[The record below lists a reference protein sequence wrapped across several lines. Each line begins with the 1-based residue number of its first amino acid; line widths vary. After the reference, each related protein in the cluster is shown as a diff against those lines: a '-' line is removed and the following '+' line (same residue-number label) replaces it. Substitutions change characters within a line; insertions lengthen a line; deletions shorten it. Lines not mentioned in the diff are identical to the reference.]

1 MTSFRYAQR
10 MFRFI
15 VASVAW
21 AAISC
26 TALAQ
31 SNWPSGP
38 VKLIVPFG
46 PGSTPDIAARVVAE
60 RLSPRIGQPVI
71 VENKAGAS
79 GNLGTDAVAKAA
91 PDGQTI
97 GISIPGPLAVN
108 ALLYKKMPYDP
119 ARDLAP
125 LTIAATQPSVLVA
138 SSRLNVSNA
147 NDLVALLKA
156 NPGKY
161 NYSSMGP
168 GTISHLAM
176 EALAARAGTTLVHVP
191 YSGSG
196 PAMMALLSGDVDLA
210 CLPAAAVMPQ
220 IKAGKVKLLAVATAR
235 RSSALPG
242 VPTLEEAGLKNV
254 YGDAWMGFVAP
265 AKTPAPILHRLHD
278 ELVAVLNEP
287 EVREKLRTQLMDVVA
302 DTPDQFRAVMKAD
315 VERWKPVIEKNHI
328 TLD

>member
-1 MTSFRYAQR
+1 MLRQSLA
-10 MFRFI
+10 
-15 VASVAW
+15 ALGL

-26 TALAQ
+26 AALAQ
-31 SNWPSGP
+31 STWPSGP
-38 VKLIVPFG
+38 LKIIVPFG

-60 RLSPRIGQPVI
+60 KLSPRIGQPVI
-71 VENKAGAS
+71 VENKSGAS
-79 GNLGTDAVAKAA
+79 GNLGTDAVAKAV

-119 ARDLAP
+119 AHDLAP

-138 SSRLNVSNA
+138 SSRLHVSNA
-147 NDLVALLKA
+147 NDLVALLRA

-191 YSGSG
+191 YNGSG
-196 PAMMALLSGDVDLA
+196 AAMMALLSGDVDLA

-220 IKAGKVKLLAVATAR
+220 IRAGKVKPLAVATAK
-235 RSSALPG
+235 RSSALPD

-254 YGDAWMGFVAP
+254 YGDAWMGFIAP
-265 AKTPAPILHRLHD
+265 AKTPAPILERLHD
-278 ELVAVLNEP
+278 ELVAVLEEP
-287 EVREKLRTQLMDVVA
+287 EVREKLRAQLMDVVA

>member
-1 MTSFRYAQR
+1 MRSLQNLIAAACL
-10 MFRFI
+10 MF
-15 VASVAW
+15 AS
-21 AAISC
+21 
-26 TALAQ
+26 TAGAQ
-31 SNWPSGP
+31 SHWPSGP
-38 VKLIVPFG
+38 VKLIVPVG

-60 RLSPRIGQPVI
+60 KLSPRIGQPVV
-71 VENKAGAS
+71 VENKVGAS
-79 GNLGTDAVAKAA
+79 GNVGTDAVAKAA

-108 ALLYKKMPYDP
+108 ALLYRKMPYDP
-119 ARDLAP
+119 ARDLSP
-125 LTIAATQPSVLVA
+125 ITIAATQPSVLVA
-138 SSRLNVSNA
+138 SSRLHVSSA
-147 NDLVALLKA
+147 AELIALLKA

-191 YSGSG
+191 YNGSG
-196 PAMMALLSGDVDLA
+196 PATMALLSGDVDLA

-220 IKAGKVKLLAVATAR
+220 IKAGKVKPLAVATAK
-235 RSSALPG
+235 RSSALPD

-265 AKTPAPILHRLHD
+265 AKTPGPILKRLHD
-278 ELVAVLNEP
+278 EIVAVLQEP
-287 EVREKLRTQLMDVVA
+287 EVRDKLRAQLMDVVA

>member
-1 MTSFRYAQR
+1 MLRQSLA
-10 MFRFI
+10 
-15 VASVAW
+15 ALAL

-26 TALAQ
+26 AALAQ
-31 SNWPSGP
+31 STWPSGP
-38 VKLIVPFG
+38 LKIIVPFG

-60 RLSPRIGQPVI
+60 KLSPRIGQPVI
-71 VENKAGAS
+71 VENKSGAS
-79 GNLGTDAVAKAA
+79 GNLGTDAVAKAV

-119 ARDLAP
+119 AHDLAP

-138 SSRLNVSNA
+138 SSRLHVSNA
-147 NDLVALLKA
+147 NDLVALLRA

-161 NYSSMGP
+161 NYSSMGS

-191 YSGSG
+191 YNGSG
-196 PAMMALLSGDVDLA
+196 AAMMALLSGDVDLA

-220 IKAGKVKLLAVATAR
+220 IRAGKVKPLAVATAK
-235 RSSALPG
+235 RSSALPD

-254 YGDAWMGFVAP
+254 YGDAWMGFIAP
-265 AKTPAPILHRLHD
+265 AKTPAPILERLHD
-278 ELVAVLNEP
+278 ELVAVLEEP
-287 EVREKLRTQLMDVVA
+287 EVREKLRAQLMDVVA